1 MSELKLRPPENHV
14 TNFWLRTPV
23 YRAHKEKSV
32 PRGMT
37 TVQRHILEQER
48 AHPGSSGELTSLLW
62 DLTIAAKVISH
73 QVNRGG
79 LGDIFGETG
88 EENVTGDLVRRLDRI
103 AQDTIYRAMDHGG
116 HLCVMVSEESPEM
129 IPIPARYP
137 KGKYVLLYDPLDG
150 SSNIDANVSIG
161 TIFSVHRRV
170 TASGDGTLEDC
181 LRPGSEQVAAGYF
194 LYGSST
200 MIVYTTG
207 QGVYGFTLE
216 PSVGEF
222 LLSHESI
229 MTPPKGKYY
238 SINEGNRAAW
248 DEPTRRYIDY
258 LKEKDKATGRP
269 YSLRYI
275 GSMVADFHRTL
286 LYGGVFLYPNDY
298 SNPKKP
304 KSKLRLLYE
313 VAPMSFI
320 MEQAGGAAT
329 TGAQR
334 ALDVVPSSLH
344 DRVPIVL
351 GSKQDVELYEKFCAE
366 SNAAGAAAQKE
377 LR

>member
-1 MSELKLRPPENHV
+1 
-14 TNFWLRTPV
+14 
-23 YRAHKEKSV
+23 
-32 PRGMT
+32 MT

-62 DLTIAAKVISH
+62 DLTIAAKLISH

-79 LGDIFGETG
+79 LVDIFGDTG

-116 HLCVMVSEESPEM
+116 HLCVMVSEESPDL

-137 KGKYVLLYDPLDG
+137 KGKYVLFYDPLDG

-161 TIFSVHRRV
+161 TIFSVHKRV
-170 TASGDGTLEDC
+170 TASGDGTMEDC
-181 LRPGSEQVAAGYF
+181 LRRGSEQVAAGYF

-200 MIVYTTG
+200 MIVFTTG

-222 LLSHESI
+222 MLSHERI
-229 MTPPKGKYY
+229 VTPPKGKYY
-238 SINEGNRAAW
+238 SINEGNRLGW
-248 DEPTRRYIDY
+248 DEATRKYVDY

-275 GSMVADFHRTL
+275 GSLVADFHRTL

-298 SNPKKP
+298 SNPQKP
-304 KSKLRLLYE
+304 KPKLRLLYE
-313 VAPMSFI
+313 VAPLAFL

-329 TGAQR
+329 AGSER
-334 ALDVVPSSLH
+334 AMDIQATSLH
-344 DRVPIVL
+344 DRVPIVM
-351 GSKQDVELYEKFCAE
+351 GSKEDVALYEKFCAE
-366 SNAAGAAAQKE
+366 SKAVGAGVPKNNS
-377 LR
+377 R

>member
-1 MSELKLRPPENHV
+1 MPGS
-14 TNFWLRTPV
+14 
-23 YRAHKEKSV
+23 
-32 PRGMT
+32 MT

-48 AHPGSSGELTSLLW
+48 AHPGSSGELTNLLW
-62 DLTIAAKVISH
+62 DLTIAAKLISH

-116 HLCVMVSEESPEM
+116 HLCAMVSEESPDI
-129 IPIPARYP
+129 IPIPPRYP
-137 KGKYVLLYDPLDG
+137 KGDYVLLYDPLDG

-161 TIFSVHRRV
+161 TVFSVHRRI
-170 TASGDGTLEDC
+170 SLEGDGTLEDC
-181 LRPGSEQVAAGYF
+181 LRRGSDQVAAGYF

-200 MIVYTTG
+200 LIVYTTG
-207 QGVYGFTLE
+207 HGVYGFTLE

-222 LLSHESI
+222 MLSHENI
-229 MTPPKGKYY
+229 VTPSKGKYY
-238 SINEGNRAAW
+238 SVNEGNRTGW

-258 LKEKDKATGRP
+258 LKEKDLATGRP

-275 GSMVADFHRTL
+275 GSLVADFHRTL
-286 LYGGVFLYPNDY
+286 LYGGVFLYPGDY

-304 KSKLRLLYE
+304 KAKLRLLYE
-313 VAPMSFI
+313 VAPLAFL

-329 TGAQR
+329 TGAER
-334 ALDVVPSSLH
+334 ALDIQPTSLH
-344 DRVPIVL
+344 DRVPIVM
-351 GSKQDVELYEKFCAE
+351 GSKQDVALYEKFFAE
-366 SNAAGAAAQKE
+366 SNPPGASAKDKA
-377 LR
+377 R

>member
-1 MSELKLRPPENHV
+1 M
-14 TNFWLRTPV
+14 
-23 YRAHKEKSV
+23 

-116 HLCVMVSEESPEM
+116 HLCVMVSEESPEI

-181 LRPGSEQVAAGYF
+181 LRPGTEQVAAGYF

-200 MIVYTTG
+200 MCVYTTG
-207 QGVYGFTLE
+207 HGVYGFTLE

-222 LLSHESI
+222 LLSHEHI
-229 MTPPKGKYY
+229 ATPPKGKYY
-238 SINEGNRAAW
+238 SINEGNRGTW
-248 DEPTRRYIDY
+248 DEPTKRYIEY
-258 LKEKDKATGRP
+258 LKQQDKATGRP

-286 LYGGVFLYPNDY
+286 LYGGVFLYPADC
-298 SNPKKP
+298 SNPQKP
-304 KSKLRLLYE
+304 KAKLRLLYE
-313 VAPMSFI
+313 VAPMSFL

-329 TGAQR
+329 TGAER
-334 ALDVVPSSLH
+334 ALDVQPNALH
-344 DRVPIVL
+344 ERVPIAL

-366 SNAAGAAAQKE
+366 SKPVGAAKE
-377 LR
+377 SSR

>member
-1 MSELKLRPPENHV
+1 M
-14 TNFWLRTPV
+14 
-23 YRAHKEKSV
+23 
-32 PRGMT
+32 PRGIT

-48 AHPGSSGELTSLLW
+48 EHPESSGELTSLLW
-62 DLTIAAKVISH
+62 DLTIAAKLISH

-116 HLCVMVSEESPEM
+116 HLCVMVSEESPDI

-137 KGKYVLLYDPLDG
+137 KGNYVLLYDPLDG

-161 TIFSVHRRV
+161 TVFSVHRRIS
-170 TASGDGTLEDC
+170 ASGDGTLEDC
-181 LRPGSEQVAAGYF
+181 LRRGSEQVAAGYF

-200 MIVYTTG
+200 MIVFTTG

-222 LLSHESI
+222 MLSHHRI
-229 MTPPKGKYY
+229 VTPDKGKYY
-238 SINEGNRAAW
+238 SVNERNVTTW
-248 DEPTRRYIDY
+248 DEPTRKYVEY
-258 LKEKDKATGRP
+258 LKKKDSATGRP

-275 GSMVADFHRTL
+275 GSLVADFHRTL
-286 LYGGVFLYPNDY
+286 LYGGVFLYPADH
-298 SNPKKP
+298 SNPKKA
-304 KSKLRLLYE
+304 KAKLRLLYE
-313 VAPMSFI
+313 VAPLSFI

-329 TGAQR
+329 TGTER
-334 ALDVVPSSLH
+334 ALNVQPNSLH

-351 GSKQDVELYEKFCAE
+351 GSKQDVALYEKFVAE
-366 SNAAGAAAQKE
+366 SKPVAATAKE
-377 LR
+377 TAR

>member
-1 MSELKLRPPENHV
+1 MPGS
-14 TNFWLRTPV
+14 
-23 YRAHKEKSV
+23 
-32 PRGMT
+32 MT

-48 AHPGSSGELTSLLW
+48 AHPDSSGDLTSLLW
-62 DLTIAAKVISH
+62 DLTIAAKRISH

-116 HLCVMVSEESPEM
+116 HLCAMVSEESPDI

-137 KGKYVLLYDPLDG
+137 KGDYVLLYDPLDG

-161 TIFSVHRRV
+161 TVFSVHRRISS
-170 TASGDGTLEDC
+170 SGDGTLEDC
-181 LRPGSEQVAAGYF
+181 LRRGSEQVAAGYF

-200 MIVYTTG
+200 MVVYTTG
-207 QGVYGFTLE
+207 HGVYGFTLE

-222 LLSHESI
+222 MLSNENI
-229 MTPPKGKYY
+229 VTPSKGKYY
-238 SINEGNRAAW
+238 SVNEGNRTGW

-258 LKEKDKATGRP
+258 LKEKDLATGRP

-275 GSMVADFHRTL
+275 GSLVADFHRTL
-286 LYGGVFLYPNDY
+286 LYGGVFLYPGDY

-313 VAPMSFI
+313 VAPLAFL

-329 TGAQR
+329 TGAER
-334 ALDVVPSSLH
+334 ALDIQPSSLH
-344 DRVPIVL
+344 DRVPIVM
-351 GSKQDVELYEKFCAE
+351 GSKQDVALYEKFFAE
-366 SNAAGAAAQKE
+366 SKPVGAKAKDTG
-377 LR
+377 R